1 MVNIMPYNILNEL
14 RTPVIL
20 INNNNIID
28 YINAAGE
35 EFFGHSSN
43 MILGQ
48 SINNLIQKDSPL
60 IILLLRVRKNKSGL
74 TEESLDISN
83 VNAQKRKVRVHLVPL
98 PENTNKIIIQISQLS
113 VSETFQTQRVN
124 NKISKSFSSMVDMLM
139 HELKNPLAGIK
150 GAAQLLESDL
160 KNQNHLVDLTHLI
173 QIETDRIT
181 SLLNRMEHITN
192 DNLKLNCE
200 FLNIHKVL
208 NHCRIVALNSFGGN
222 IKFIDFYDP
231 SLPKIFANRD
241 LLIQIFLNI
250 IKNSCEASKE
260 NGQIILKT
268 SFNFNKKVAFTKD
281 DIPIV
286 LPLQIEIIDNGSG
299 IPNDLLPNIFDPF
312 VSSKKSG
319 KGLGL
324 SIVASGL
331 NEIGAVIDVN
341 SIPGHTNI
349 CVNFPLNNSY

>member
-1 MVNIMPYNILNEL
+1 MNDNILYEL

-20 INNNNIID
+20 INNNNVID

-43 MILGQ
+43 VILGQ
-48 SINNLIQKDSPL
+48 SINSLIQKDSPL
-60 IILLLRVRKNKSGL
+60 LILLSRVRKNKSGL

-83 VNAQKRKVRVHLVPL
+83 VNDQKRKVRVHLVPL
-98 PENTNKIIIQISQLS
+98 PEDDNKIIIQISQLS
-113 VSETFQTQRVN
+113 VSETFQSQRVN
-124 NKISKSFSSMVDMLM
+124 SKISKSFSSMIDMLM

-150 GAAQLLESDL
+150 GASQLLESDL
-160 KNQNHLVDLTHLI
+160 KNQRNLVNLTHLI

-208 NHCRIVALNSFGGN
+208 NHCRSVALNSFGVN

-231 SLPKIFANRD
+231 SLPKIFANTD

-250 IKNSCEASKE
+250 IKNSCEASNE
-260 NGQIILKT
+260 NGQIIIKT
-268 SFNFNKKVAFTKD
+268 SFNFNKKIAFTKD
-281 DIPIV
+281 DIPIA

-299 IPNDLLPNIFDPF
+299 IPDDLLPNIFDPF

-341 SIPGHTNI
+341 SIPGLTNI